1 MATLADVYTETRA
14 HLADVAAEVWTDG
27 VLLPFTNRAY
37 RTCARYLRSKDT
49 GIFRRESAPISVAT
63 TDVGLARTAV
73 TNYPTYL
80 TAAPL
85 LLRPIEIREAL
96 SGGSA
101 TWTAMRSSDGFMPID
116 AKVAPLEIWDW
127 RNDRIIFP
135 SHTAGTV
142 LLQILYDADLTEFT
156 SATSSGQTVAIP
168 DALDALALM
177 TASFV
182 AKSRDE
188 KGISEMF
195 KAEATADLD
204 LIARAEAA
212 VKKAAGARWGTQ

>member
-1 MATLADVYTETRA
+1 MATLTNVFDETRA

-27 VLLPFTNRAY
+27 VLLVFAQRAY
-37 RTCARYLRSKDT
+37 RTCARYLRSKDM
-49 GIFRRESAPISVAT
+49 GLFRRQSASITVVSGTSGIGRGT
-63 TDVGLARTAV
+63 TPALPA
-73 TNYPTYL
+73 
-80 TAAPL
+80 L
-85 LLRPIEIREAL
+85 LLRPIELRE
-96 SGGSA
+96 SRVITGP
-101 TWTAMRSSDGFMPID
+101 WTAMRSSAGFTPED
-116 AKVAPLEIWDW
+116 AASGGPLEIWDW
-127 RNDRIIFP
+127 REDQIIFP
-135 SHTAGTV
+135 AHTGVTV
-142 LLQILYDADLTEFT
+142 YVQILYEYELAALTT
-156 SATSSGQTVAIP
+156 GTDPILIP